1 MKSKG
6 MLVRTIMLQNNNYN
20 VPFEASKQLLAKAAS
35 HRVTRSSQKVSH
47 GICMHATSKWNRCSS
62 CTCRHKHYML
72 SK

>member
-6 MLVRTIMLQNNNYN
+6 MLVSSIMLQNNNYN

-47 GICMHATSKWNRCSS
+47 GICMHAC
-62 CTCRHKHYML
+62 YFEVEPM
-72 SK
+72 